1 MLHLPVLDSHQS
13 MLTRND
19 HVYSMV
25 ITAPVVGKLSRQ
37 SLEQIVGTL
46 VGGVLGYLTWL
57 IIDAYQ
63 INKDGFLLSL
73 CLSGCSAAM
82 GFFNVVVEESLS
94 DANMTALTFLSVVFG
109 TTESPTG
116 DTCFQTHTA

>member
-1 MLHLPVLDSHQS
+1 
-13 MLTRND
+13 
-19 HVYSMV
+19 MV

-46 VGGVLGYLTWL
+46 VGGISGYLTWMV
-57 IIDAYQ
+57 IDAYH
-63 INKDGFLLSL
+63 INKDGILLSL
-73 CLSGCSAAM
+73 CLSFCSAAM

-109 TTESPTG
+109 TTDSPTG
-116 DTCFQTHTA
+116 DCKLEDDSQQSAACSMVLDT